1 VKEQKMKRTASII
14 AAALMMIGASAG
26 AASADATTPPSAN
39 GYATARANTVCADH
53 GTFNYLTG
61 PGHNMGVDNTDGV
74 LGADGTQT
82 GINNSTLCGQP
93 NN

>member
-1 VKEQKMKRTASII
+1 MKEQKMKRTASII

-39 GYATARANTVCADH
+39 GYATARANTICADH
-53 GTFNYLTG
+53 GAFNAFG
-61 PGHNMGVDNTDGV
+61 PGNSMAG
-74 LGADGTQT
+74 GADGTQT

>member
-1 VKEQKMKRTASII
+1 MKRAASIV
-14 AAALMMIGASAG
+14 AAALLMVGVSAG

-39 GYATARANTVCADH
+39 GYATARVNTICADH
-53 GTFNYLTG
+53 GAFNAFG
-61 PGHNMGVDNTDGV
+61 PGNSMAG
-74 LGADGTQT
+74 GADGTQT